1 MSCFKYFELERKQ
14 VDGQMVNSIGSK
26 LKIYNVNTGQ
36 NFEGVVVRNG
46 SNFMQ
51 ITARNVE
58 TGLSYGMISLKKD
71 KLNEWIQSETD
82 NTFVLL

>member
-1 MSCFKYFELERKQ
+1 
-14 VDGQMVNSIGSK
+14 MVNSIGSK

-51 ITARNVE
+51 ITARNVN
-58 TGLSYGMISLKKD
+58 TGLSSGMISLQKD
-71 KLNEWIQSETD
+71 ELDKWIQSETD

>member
-1 MSCFKYFELERKQ
+1 
-14 VDGQMVNSIGSK
+14 MVNSIGSK

-51 ITARNVE
+51 ITARNVK
-58 TGLSYGMISLKKD
+58 TGLSYGIISLQKD
-71 KLNEWIQSETD
+71 ELNKWIQSETD
-82 NTFVLL
+82 NTFILL

>member
-1 MSCFKYFELERKQ
+1 
-14 VDGQMVNSIGSK
+14 MVNSIGSK
-26 LKIYNVNTGQ
+26 LKIYIVNTGQ

-51 ITARNVE
+51 ITARNVN
-58 TGLSYGMISLKKD
+58 TGLSYGMISLQKD
-71 KLNEWIQSETD
+71 ELNKWIQSETD